1 MGLFGAQLDHAHD
14 SYIYTHF
21 LASPWLQNVG
31 TSADL
36 KNTHR
41 DLKQPHH
48 SNETSCFCSQNLPN
62 RSSNQSTKSVLD
74 AMWSP
79 CLSRACFMCAF
90 LGRLGRA
97 LGELGGGCG
106 VVVPDAFSCRSM
118 PEWAAFL
125 EAVTQNRHQNFQE
138 DPLLALHA
146 QDRFLPGCS
155 TCI

>member
-14 SYIYTHF
+14 SYIYTLPGKSLAAKCRDKCGSKKHSSRPQT
-21 LASPWLQNVG
+21 ASPF
-31 TSADL
+31 
-36 KNTHR
+36 KR
-41 DLKQPHH
+41 DFLPL
-48 SNETSCFCSQNLPN
+48 LPN
-62 RSSNQSTKSVLD
+62 RCSNQSTKSVLD

-125 EAVTQNRHQNFQE
+125 EAVTQNRNQNFQE

-146 QDRFLPGCS
+146 QDVFLRGCS